1 MFILFKLKFALQTLI
16 VLIYPIARLHL
27 MVLEIQRIR
36 SLPTQEFTEML
47 AESKIAGFRAIERL
61 VTDWKTGVNRF
72 DRPGEALFIAR
83 QGDRILGVCGLNRD
97 PYINSSQI
105 GRVRRLYVMQDS
117 RRQGIGRTLVHQVI
131 EVAKLSFDWLHVRTT
146 NPIAAQF
153 YQSLGFMPCHDESA
167 THSLNLTTTRS
178 DRSLQ

>member
-1 MFILFKLKFALQTLI
+1 MA
-16 VLIYPIARLHL
+16 
-27 MVLEIQRIR
+27 LEIQRIR
-36 SLPTQEFTEML
+36 YLPTQEFTEIL
-47 AESKIAGFRAIERL
+47 AESKMAGFRAIERL
-61 VTDWKTGVNRF
+61 VTDWETGINRF

-97 PYINSSQI
+97 PYIDSSQI

-117 RRQGIGRTLVHQVI
+117 RRQGIGQILVYQVI
-131 EVAKLSFDWLHVRTT
+131 EVAKFSFNRLHVRTT

-153 YQSLGFMPCHDESA
+153 YQSLGFMLCHDESA
-167 THSLNLTTTRS
+167 THTLNLTTTHS

>member
-1 MFILFKLKFALQTLI
+1 MA
-16 VLIYPIARLHL
+16 
-27 MVLEIQRIR
+27 LEIQRIR
-36 SLPTQEFTEML
+36 YLQTQELTEIL
-47 AESKIAGFRAIERL
+47 AESKMAGFHAMERL
-61 VTDWKTGVNRF
+61 ITDWQTGVNRF

-97 PYINSSQI
+97 PCIDSSQI
-105 GRVRRLYVMQDS
+105 GRVRRLYVMHDS

-131 EVAKLSFDWLHVRTT
+131 EVAKLSFDRLHVRTT

-153 YQSLGFMPCHDESA
+153 YQSLGFVPCHCESA
-167 THSLNLTTTRS
+167 THTLNLMMTRL

>member
-1 MFILFKLKFALQTLI
+1 MAQ
-16 VLIYPIARLHL
+16 V
-27 MVLEIQRIR
+27 QRIR
-36 SLPTQEFTEML
+36 HLPIQEFTEML
-47 AESKIAGFRAIERL
+47 AESKMAGFRAIERL
-61 VTDWKTGVNRF
+61 VTDWETGINRF

-105 GRVRRLYVMQDS
+105 GRVRRLYVMQEN
-117 RRQGIGRTLVHQVI
+117 RRQGIGRTLVHQII

-153 YQSLGFMPCHDESA
+153 YQSLGFMPCHDEAA
-167 THSLNLTTTRS
+167 THTLNLITTCQERL
-178 DRSLQ
+178 LQ

>member
-1 MFILFKLKFALQTLI
+1 MT
-16 VLIYPIARLHL
+16 
-27 MVLEIQRIR
+27 LEIQRIR
-36 SLPTQEFTEML
+36 YLPTQEFTEML

-61 VTDWKTGVNRF
+61 VTEWETDVNHF

-83 QGDRILGVCGLNRD
+83 KGAPQSGSGSDRILGVCGLNRD
-97 PYINSSQI
+97 PYIDSNQI

-131 EVAKLSFDWLHVRTT
+131 EVAKLSFNRLHVRTT

-153 YQSLGFMPCHDESA
+153 YQSLGFMACHSESA
-167 THSLNLTTTRS
+167 THTLDLITTR
-178 DRSLQ
+178 

>member
-1 MFILFKLKFALQTLI
+1 MLILFKLKFALQTLI
-16 VLIYPIARLHL
+16 VLIYPMARLHL

-36 SLPTQEFTEML
+36 SLPTQEFTEIL
-47 AESKIAGFRAIERL
+47 AESKAAGFRAIDRL
-61 VTDWKTGVNRF
+61 VTDWETGVNRF

-105 GRVRRLYVMQDS
+105 GRVRRLYVMQDN
-117 RRQGIGRTLVHQVI
+117 RRQGIGRTLVHQMI
-131 EVAKLSFDWLHVRTT
+131 EVAKLSFDRLHVRTT

-167 THSLNLTTTRS
+167 THTLNLITTR
-178 DRSLQ
+178 